1 MGPRSLICL
10 VKIFS
15 TNYGIQNNVCT
26 HLQNGRLNKL
36 KTLNFVSEIAVTDT
50 CEVVTA
56 VCMWAYYIFVFC
68 WDWGLIQ
75 FNWLWKK
82 CGSFKSLRANR
93 ERFEQHPQNSSY
105 SIAGSVHHML
115 ATLCIYR
122 NCLRLQRPRI
132 GFCVRESRK
141 PGRLESKR
149 QRRNQTQTHTSDV
162 LRTPDL
168 RARENF
174 RTDKVSGRTGKGA
187 ACLCT
192 RHVRKPGQGICVL
205 QTL

>member
-1 MGPRSLICL
+1 VKGLNNSLKILAIPLLAAFIICW
-10 VKIFS
+10 
-15 TNYGIQNNVCT
+15 
-26 HLQNGRLNKL
+26 RLC
-36 KTLNFVSEIAVTDT
+36 V
-50 CEVVTA
+50 
-56 VCMWAYYIFVFC
+56 
-68 WDWGLIQ
+68 
-75 FNWLWKK
+75 
-82 CGSFKSLRANR
+82 
-93 ERFEQHPQNSSY
+93 
-105 SIAGSVHHML
+105 
-115 ATLCIYR
+115 YR

-149 QRRNQTQTHTSDV
+149 QRRYQTQTHTSDV

-192 RHVRKPGQGICVL
+192 RHVRKPGQGICIL